1 MRRVVSIVL
10 LALGVFAIVLAGL
23 LRFYVH
29 HALGVAPL
37 DPATTTVAK
46 GRTVAKGTG
55 LTVFYPDTLKERRD
69 VTVTATRQV
78 RGTLVAPEV
87 KVGGDVALW
96 RVGLVLE
103 DDDGKLVNAVEDH
116 VCVDRRT
123 AESVANCSGQSI
135 DQDNNIRHTGL
146 AYKFPFNTKK
156 QSYPFFDVTLRGS
169 NPPMKFDGED
179 VVNGLPVYRFVQAIP
194 ATKIEELDVPG
205 ELVNGT
211 PGTTVSAGRFYQ
223 NVRTV
228 WVEPY
233 SGIIVK
239 GQEEVK
245 QTLRGPDGRD
255 GQVLIAGTISFTQD
269 TVRNQVTD
277 AKKARSQ
284 LQVVYDIGPLVL
296 LAVGLLLVLASTVLL
311 LYLRERGDRFRHRR
325 AVDT

>member
-1 MRRVVSIVL
+1 MRRVVSIL
-10 LALGVFAIVLAGL
+10 LLTLGVFAVVLGVL

-37 DPATTTVAK
+37 DPAST
-46 GRTVAKGTG
+46 TVAKGTG
-55 LTVFYPDTLKERRD
+55 VTVFYPGDLKQRTD
-69 VTVTATRQV
+69 ATVTATRQV
-78 RGTLVAPEV
+78 RGNLVAPEV

-96 RVGLVLE
+96 HVGLVLE
-103 DDDGKLVNAVEDH
+103 DEDGKLVNAVEER

-123 AESVANCSGQSI
+123 AQSVAKCAEQSVN
-135 DQDNNIRHTGL
+135 QDNNVRHTGL

-156 QSYPFFDVTLRGS
+156 QDYPFFDVTLRGS
-169 NPPMKFDGED
+169 TPSMHFDGED
-179 VVNGLPVYRFVQAIP
+179 VVNGLPVYRFVQTIP
-194 ATKIEELDVPG
+194 ATKIAEIDVPG
-205 ELVNGT
+205 DLVNGAA
-211 PGTTVSAGRFYQ
+211 GTTVTAGQFYR

-239 GQEEVK
+239 GQEEVR

-255 GQVLIAGTISFTQD
+255 GQVLLAGTITFTQD
-269 TVRNQVTD
+269 TVQKQVTE

-284 LQVVYDIGPLVL
+284 LQVVYDTGPL
-296 LAVGLLLVLASTVLL
+296 ALLVIGVVLILAGVLL
-311 LYLRERGDRFRHRR
+311 LARRSGGHRYRGRR